1 MKVALII
8 AAAGIGKRFSDNIK
22 KQFYEI
28 DKKPILYWTIKK
40 LISLYNFDEI
50 IIGVNNNDIEFINGI
65 LSDFNVEIKL
75 VEGGDTRT
83 KTVLNCVSCS
93 CSDIVLIHDAVRP
106 FITKKI
112 VDNVIENAIK
122 YDGAIPALKVRD
134 TVKSVNDN
142 FIKNTIDRE
151 LLYLA
156 HTPQGFKRIEIK
168 EAIEKSI
175 KDNIEITDEASAM
188 EYCNKKVVVVNSNY
202 DNIKITFSD
211 DIEIIEI
218 LKNKYF
224 K

>member
-1 MKVALII
+1 MRVALII
-8 AAAGIGKRFSDNIK
+8 AAAGIGKRFSNNIK

-28 DKKPILYWTIKK
+28 DNKPVIYWTLKK
-40 LISLYNFDEI
+40 LTSLYKFSEI
-50 IIGVNNNDIEFINGI
+50 IIGIDNNDIEFVNRI
-65 LSDFNVEIKL
+65 LSDFSFNIKL

-83 KTVLNCVSCS
+83 KTVLNCISNS
-93 CSDIVLIHDAVRP
+93 NSDIVLIHDAVRP
-106 FITKKI
+106 FITKQI
-112 VDNVIENAIK
+112 IDDVIDNAVK

-134 TVKSVNDN
+134 TVKSVINN
-142 FIKNTIDRE
+142 CINNTIDRE

-175 KDNIEITDEASAM
+175 KDNIEITDESSAM
-188 EYCNKKVVVVNSNY
+188 EYCNKKIVVVNSNY
-202 DNIKITFSD
+202 DNIKITFYE
-211 DIEIIEI
+211 DIDIINI